1 MPLSTI
7 NYQLTIAM
15 PSSDTIE
22 ILNRVLVLVMRSFP
36 QYLRYA
42 KPYIPP
48 GREKVLETINDIVL
62 SQDRLADR
70 IGRYISDSGGLPD
83 PGRFPVELTDTHD
96 LAIDFL
102 IREAIAYQRED
113 IANFE
118 QCVEAL
124 RLTPAAESLAAEALG
139 MAKGHL
145 ESLQELA
152 TTPADGSTKFG
163 GARAFANDPPVSAD
177 MTGAPHRQEER
188 KLAAG
193 RPDSPG

>member
-1 MPLSTI
+1 
-7 NYQLTIAM
+7 M
-15 PSSDTIE
+15 PSPDTID
-22 ILNRVLVLVMRSFP
+22 ILNRVLVLVSRSFP

-48 GREKVLETINDIVL
+48 GREDVLETIREIVTA
-62 SQDRLADR
+62 QDRLAER

-83 PGRFPVELTDTHD
+83 DGRFPIEFTDTHD

-102 IREAIAYQRED
+102 LREAIGCQKED
-113 IANFE
+113 VANLQ

-124 RLTPAAESLAAEALG
+124 RVAPAAESLAAEALG

-145 ESLQELA
+145 QSLEELRVRGD
-152 TTPADGSTKFG
+152 TSTKLG
-163 GARAFANDPPVSAD
+163 GAKAFANDAPVSAD

-193 RPDSPG
+193 ERHSTG

>member
-1 MPLSTI
+1 
-7 NYQLTIAM
+7 M

-48 GREKVLETINDIVL
+48 GRENVLDTISDIVS

-70 IGRYISDSGGLPD
+70 IGRYITDSGTLPD
-83 PGRFPVELTDTHD
+83 PGRFPIEFTDTHD
-96 LAIDFL
+96 LAVDFL
-102 IREAIAYQRED
+102 IREAIGYQRAD
-113 IANFE
+113 IANLQ

-124 RLTPAAESLAAEALG
+124 RLAPAAESLAAEALG

-152 TTPADGSTKFG
+152 TPADGSTKFG

-177 MTGAPHRQEER
+177 MTEAPHRQEER

-193 RPDSPG
+193 SPDSPG